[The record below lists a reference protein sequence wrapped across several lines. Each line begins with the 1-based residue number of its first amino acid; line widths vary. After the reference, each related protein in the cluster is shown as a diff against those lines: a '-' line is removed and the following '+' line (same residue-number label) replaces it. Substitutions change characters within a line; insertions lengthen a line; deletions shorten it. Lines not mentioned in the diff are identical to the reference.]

1 MALLM
6 TKFKWT
12 EGTSLRG
19 VWSSKLDLSET
30 EESPLLGCAYYL
42 RLSGDS
48 DPFMEATNF
57 EAFLPLCAGGVHGA
71 FPDGSYW
78 MVLFQIE
85 PADSPYE
92 LFGITEESDLL
103 ARQLQRVPFLKAIG
117 TVDDRWYFDTDE
129 LRSELS
135 TYVSLKQAKSMKDWS
150 MFELLKALQTQ
161 LCSVTLEQVVTGRI
175 TQCAYP
181 DLDHDCQHD
190 VFSDVFAQWG
200 QPMQGGQP

>member
-6 TKFKWT
+6 SKFEWP

-19 VWSSKLDLSET
+19 VWSSKLDLPESE
-30 EESPLLGCAYYL
+30 EFPLLGCAYYI

-57 EAFLPLCAGGVHGA
+57 EAFLPLCAGGVHGT
-71 FPDGSYW
+71 FPNGSYC
-78 MVLFQIE
+78 MVLFQVE
-85 PADSPYE
+85 PADSAYE

-103 ARQLQRVPFLKAIG
+103 ERELQRVPFLEAIG
-117 TVDDRWYFDTDE
+117 VVDDRWYFDTDE
-129 LRSELS
+129 LRFDLS
-135 TYVSLKQAKSMKDWS
+135 AYVSLKQAKLILDWT
-150 MFELLKALQTQ
+150 MFELIKALQTQ
-161 LCSVTLEQVVTGRI
+161 LCSVTLKQVVTGRI

-190 VFSDVFAQWG
+190 VFDDVFAHWG
-200 QPMQGGQP
+200 NKMPSGQA